1 MGAQDVHTEANAV
14 PPLDDELAG
23 LLDDTAGVHAGID
36 LIRDG
41 IRHLA
46 LARLTTDQTQTVIV
60 TLAGSPD
67 GTDLFT
73 AIGLL
78 VARLT
83 NPDSNPSLRTLG
95 FEQQKNTQRAGE
107 CLAFA
112 LADPDLHQH
121 AADASG
127 HIHTD

>member
-46 LARLTTDQTQTVIV
+46 LDRLTTDQTQTVIV
-60 TLAGSPD
+60 TLAGSAD
-67 GTDLFT
+67 TDLVT
-73 AIGLL
+73 AIGHL

-107 CLAFA
+107 SLTFA

-127 HIHTD
+127 HIHSD